1 MNPWPR
7 SGQPGQPGSNDW
19 DTDVAYITLKNGNVQ
34 RVEKTTGL
42 HPWRQQYRLGP
53 MNWLTDASLMKFF
66 SIRER
71 IRLRVNADMF
81 NVFNNQGLNTP
92 GANGIVTLEN
102 SYGGFGFRPRQLQ
115 LTMRLE
121 W

>member
-1 MNPWPR
+1 M
-7 SGQPGQPGSNDW
+7 
-19 DTDVAYITLKNGNVQ
+19 VYITLRNATVQ
-34 RVEKTTGL
+34 RVEKNTGL

-66 SIRER
+66 NFRER
-71 IRLRVNADMF
+71 IRLRVNADVF
-81 NVFNNQGLNTP
+81 NLLNNQGLNTP
-92 GANGIVTLEN
+92 GSDGIATLEN
-102 SYGGFGFRPRQLQ
+102 SYSGFGFRPRQLQ